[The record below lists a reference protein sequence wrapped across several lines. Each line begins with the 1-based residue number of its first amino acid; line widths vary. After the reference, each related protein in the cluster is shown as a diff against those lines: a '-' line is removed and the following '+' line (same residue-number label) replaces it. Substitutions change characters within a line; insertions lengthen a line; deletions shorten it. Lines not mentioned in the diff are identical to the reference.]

1 MWPSPL
7 AILAFVAALFAGS
20 VALAEDAWQPLVT
33 QDGVSVRQRTSAGRE
48 LPELEASVEIDAG
61 LFEVLAVIT
70 DVPRQTQ
77 WMHDCVES
85 RLVRREGDDVSLIY
99 NRTDAPWPVS
109 DRDVV
114 LRSETKLLAPLAH
127 VAVRFANV
135 ADPAAPAVDGV
146 VRMPRLVGA
155 YDLTWV
161 SPTRT
166 RVSYQLDIDPGGS
179 LPGFAVTRTT
189 RETPLYTLLGLRRQ
203 VEVMR
208 GNYTEF
214 VTRWSGRR

>member
-114 LRSETKLLAPLAH
+114 LRSETKLLIRRRTSRCASRTSPI
-127 VAVRFANV
+127 R
-135 ADPAAPAVDGV
+135 
-146 VRMPRLVGA
+146 PRPRSTA
-155 YDLTWV
+155 
-161 SPTRT
+161 SCEC
-166 RVSYQLDIDPGGS
+166 RVSWAHTI
-179 LPGFAVTRTT
+179 
-189 RETPLYTLLGLRRQ
+189 
-203 VEVMR
+203 
-208 GNYTEF
+208 
-214 VTRWSGRR
+214 

>member
-1 MWPSPL
+1 
-7 AILAFVAALFAGS
+7 
-20 VALAEDAWQPLVT
+20 
-33 QDGVSVRQRTSAGRE
+33 
-48 LPELEASVEIDAG
+48 
-61 LFEVLAVIT
+61 
-70 DVPRQTQ
+70 
-77 WMHDCVES
+77 
-85 RLVRREGDDVSLIY
+85 
-99 NRTDAPWPVS
+99 
-109 DRDVV
+109 
-114 LRSETKLLAPLAH
+114 
-127 VAVRFANV
+127 
-135 ADPAAPAVDGV
+135 
-146 VRMPRLVGA
+146 MPRLVGA